1 MAKTKDINLYWVSTG
16 DNSEDWFIFA
26 KTERDARRYHSD
38 YEGFETIRGITAE
51 LIIEDVKLRK
61 LENGEPPTHAQLPDL
76 KKLGFTILD
85 PNPYQRVVRLGRRTF
100 VEGIIEAIVMGA
112 HDDAFE
118 SEGMGR
124 PNRTVRRGMP
134 N

>member
-1 MAKTKDINLYWVSTG
+1 MTKDINLYWVSTG

-38 YEGFETIRGITAE
+38 YEGFDTIRGITAE
-51 LIIEDVKLRK
+51 LIIEDIKLPK
-61 LENGEPPTHAQLPDL
+61 LANGEPPVHAPLPDL

-85 PNPYQRVVRLGRRTF
+85 PNPNQRAVRLAGRAF
-100 VEGIIEAIVMGA
+100 VEGIYEAIIMGS

-118 SEGMGR
+118 SSGNGR
-124 PNRTVRRGMP
+124 PNRTVRQTRP